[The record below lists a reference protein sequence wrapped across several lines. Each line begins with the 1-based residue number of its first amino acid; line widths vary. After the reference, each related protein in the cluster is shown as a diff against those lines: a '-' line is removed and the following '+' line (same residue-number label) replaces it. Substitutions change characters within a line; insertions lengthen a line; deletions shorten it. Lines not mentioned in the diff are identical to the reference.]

1 MGESHAPDPPIVDH
15 RRVRSCLCL
24 PWEDTTDTLQN
35 TRNTETNMKYQLRRT
50 ADMLQYT
57 TKLQNWPSTEVDLRA
72 VSHWYYEKA
81 VELII

>member
-1 MGESHAPDPPIVDH
+1 
-15 RRVRSCLCL
+15 
-24 PWEDTTDTLQN
+24 
-35 TRNTETNMKYQLRRT
+35 MKYQLRRT